1 MAEYKIEVS
10 TGDMQDAG
18 TWDHVFLTLFGNE
31 GQSERTDLDNFGWD
45 FTTGAT
51 GTYTIKTSSSL
62 GRLLL
67 VKVEKDPCFLF
78 SDDDEWYCS
87 TIVATTPEGEVI
99 LFPCHRWISR
109 GEDVELRGGR
119 AMKVFEDDHP
129 LWIEHRKKELTFKKS
144 LYQWMIVNEG
154 LPHKIIFDD
163 EYKFPAEIRF
173 SKSRTAELSD
183 TKFRMGLEL
192 KLKGMI
198 GSKEKWASIDDMK
211 NVFWT
216 KKTTISEY
224 LEEHWKEDDFYG
236 YQFLNGNN
244 PNMIKRCSELPENFP
259 VTQEMVKPF
268 LEKGTSL
275 QEEMKK
281 GNIFI
286 FDEKKM
292 DGIRPRDN
300 DGEPMPVTAGL
311 CLFYMN
317 PENKLKPIAIQLHQ
331 QPSEQNPIFLPS
343 DTETDWLLAKIFIR
357 NADVM
362 DHESTHH
369 LMCTHFMAEV
379 YAIATLRCFPAI
391 HPLYKLLFPHFRYT
405 LFLNTRGRKLLLGP
419 EGSLTMSSLGCEG
432 MIELMRRTHAETTYS
447 SLCLPENITA
457 RGLESVPNFFYR
469 DDGLKVWNIINT
481 FVKAVVEFY
490 YPTHSDVCKDSEL
503 QEWISEIFT
512 HGFLGNKASGIPACF
527 HCTEDVIRFI
537 TMVIFTSTA
546 QHAAV
551 NNGQFDY
558 FSWMPNGAILLHKPP
573 PTTKGQSSMET
584 ILETLP
590 NIGDTTKNMAMLWLL
605 SKSYADFIPLGAYPE
620 QRFDEPA
627 LKQMIKEFQA
637 ELSYLSEEITA
648 RNSQLEVP
656 YTYLNPTE
664 IENSIT
670 T

>member
-45 FTTGAT
+45 FTTGTT

-78 SDDDEWYCS
+78 SEDDEWYCS

-163 EYKFPAEIRF
+163 EYKLPAEIRF
-173 SKSRTAELSD
+173 SKSRTAERSD
-183 TKFRMGLEL
+183 TKFRMGIEL

-211 NVFWT
+211 NVFWA

-300 DGEPMPVTAGL
+300 DGEPLPVTAGL

-331 QPSEQNPIFLPS
+331 KPSEQNPIFLPS

-379 YAIATLRCFPAI
+379 YAIATLRCFPVI
-391 HPLYKLLFPHFRYT
+391 HPLYKLLIPHFRVT
-405 LFLNTRGRKLLLGP
+405 LYLNTIGRKELFGP
-419 EGSLTMSSLGCEG
+419 DGALTMSSLGYEG
-432 MIELMRRTHAETTYS
+432 MIELMRRTHSETTYS
-447 SLCLPENITA
+447 SLCLPENIA
-457 RGLESVPNFFYR
+457 ERGLESVPDFYYR
-469 DDGLKVWNIINT
+469 DDGLSVWNIINR

-490 YPTHSDVCKDSEL
+490 YPTNSDVCKDAEL

-512 HGFLGNKASGIPACF
+512 HGFLGNKASGIPECF
-527 HCTEDVIRFI
+527 HCTEEVIRFI
-537 TMVIFTSTA
+537 TMVIFISTA

-558 FSWMPNGAILLHKPP
+558 FSWLPNGPMLLHKPP
-573 PTTKGQSSMET
+573 PTTKGQSSMTT

-590 NIGDTTKNMAMLWLL
+590 NIGDTAKLLALLWLL
-605 SKSYADFIPLGAYPE
+605 SKRYTDFVPLGAYPE

-627 LKQMIKEFQA
+627 LKEMIKEFQA

-656 YTYLNPTE
+656 YTYLNPAE